1 MSDEPVR
8 VAIMDDYPVVVAG
21 LHHMLGPFSDRIQV
35 VELVSQLPVESPV
48 DVLLYDAFTRERVV
62 GPVEEV
68 LAETDARAV
77 VYTWHFEPELVREAL
92 DKGVA
97 GWLSKALTAERLVEA
112 LERVHRGETVVSDDP
127 GPDAPVRQEAY
138 PGQEHGLSPRESE
151 VLALICQGLSN
162 QEIADRAYISVNSVK
177 THIRSAYRKIGV
189 ERRTQALLWATRHS
203 FLPTSQ
209 RRVVEDD

>member
-1 MSDEPVR
+1 MPRPVR

-21 LHHMLGPFSDRIQV
+21 LHHLLAPFRDRVQV

-68 LAETDARAV
+68 VAETDARVV

-97 GWLSKALTAERLVEA
+97 GWLSKSLTAEGLGA
-112 LERVHRGETVVSDDP
+112 CLEQVHGGEIVISEDP
-127 GPDAPVRQEAY
+127 GPDAPVHQGSY
-138 PGQEHGLSPRESE
+138 PGQEEGLSPRESE

-162 QEIADRAYISVNSVK
+162 QEIADRAYVSVNSVK
-177 THIRSAYRKIGV
+177 TYIRSAYRKIGV
-189 ERRTQALLWATRHS
+189 QRRTQALLWATQHG
-203 FLPTSQ
+203 FLPASR
-209 RRVVEDD
+209 RRVVEGD